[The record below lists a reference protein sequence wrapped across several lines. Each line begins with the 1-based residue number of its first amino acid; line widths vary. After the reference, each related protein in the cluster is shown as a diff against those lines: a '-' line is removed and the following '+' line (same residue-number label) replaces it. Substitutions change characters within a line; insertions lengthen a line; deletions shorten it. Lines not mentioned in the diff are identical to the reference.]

1 MSKKKKKNLGKV
13 NPQVKKKKKFTVDI
27 DGDHYGN
34 FESMKKNKR
43 QAKESTEDVDN
54 QLHMHT
60 NIGINIIPLKTFRG
74 NHLSFFFGGGGGG
87 ERERE
92 REIG

>member
-1 MSKKKKKNLGKV
+1 MAIIMEILNLWKKK
-13 NPQVKKKKKFTVDI
+13 
-27 DGDHYGN
+27 
-34 FESMKKNKR
+34 KR

-74 NHLSFFFGGGGGG
+74 NHLSFFFWGGEGGG

-92 REIG
+92 REREREIG